1 VSDRQRPPYLALG
14 IILVLAFVVRLR
26 GIWFGLPFVHARPDE
41 LLIVGKAL
49 GFFTTDLNPRFFDY
63 PTLYI
68 YLVGVL
74 FAGYYAFG
82 RLTGWFTDPAQFA
95 GGTHGRWQFLYV
107 LSRGATAVFGTAT
120 VAWVYRI
127 GALVFDRAIG
137 LLAAFFLA
145 LAFLHVRDSHY
156 GTTDITQS
164 FFTMGAVLSLLRL
177 HVDRRRS
184 HAIFAAVYAGLAMG
198 TKYNGVLLAVPMT
211 LVELVHAWPNRR
223 SWSVAV
229 RGTYLPLMAVVMAV
243 TFLATTPYLILDY
256 PRAIADFEA
265 LRASMNV
272 GMTPRELLGPGWIYH
287 FRFSLVF
294 GLGVPLLVAS
304 LAGIV
309 LAAVRQPIVTLLL
322 VSYPLAYYLLAGAS
336 ANVFVR
342 YMIPVVPFL
351 CIFGAVFVDWVAGYV
366 AAAVRVAKPIV
377 TWAIAFIVIA
387 PSAWSVVAYDVVLA
401 RQDSRVMAAD
411 WVLQNVPRGA
421 SVYVTGNAYG
431 HPPLEDRV
439 DPKWHLVTW
448 DYRASNF
455 IEGRKRFFGDPDWI
469 IVQRSALPYSHIP
482 DLVKEMLP
490 EHYSL
495 VTAIQAAD
503 LSQPGNVYDIQD
515 AFYLPYGGFRG
526 IRRPGPNLEI
536 YRRVR

>member
-1 VSDRQRPPYLALG
+1 
-14 IILVLAFVVRLR
+14 
-26 GIWFGLPFVHARPDE
+26 
-41 LLIVGKAL
+41 
-49 GFFTTDLNPRFFDY
+49 
-63 PTLYI
+63 
-68 YLVGVL
+68 
-74 FAGYYAFG
+74 
-82 RLTGWFTDPAQFA
+82 
-95 GGTHGRWQFLYV
+95 
-107 LSRGATAVFGTAT
+107 
-120 VAWVYRI
+120 
-127 GALVFDRAIG
+127 VFDRAIG
-137 LLAAFFLA
+137 LLSAFFLA

-366 AAAVRVAKPIV
+366 AAAMRVAKPIV
-377 TWAIAFIVIA
+377 AWAIAFIVIA